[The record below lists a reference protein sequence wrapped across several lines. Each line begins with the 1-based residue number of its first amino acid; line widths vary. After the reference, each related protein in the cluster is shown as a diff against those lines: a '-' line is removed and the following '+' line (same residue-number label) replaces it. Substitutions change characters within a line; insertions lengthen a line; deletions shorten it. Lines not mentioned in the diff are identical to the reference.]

1 MITRLSVSRQGTAGR
16 YGLDIFLK
24 GTSCQYQQYGVYSTH
39 IQGAVME
46 PFNKITGFEWDSG
59 NEQKNLKHA
68 VVPNEVE
75 QVFLNEPLLVLNDL
89 KHSYRELRYHAL
101 GRTTD
106 GRLLHITFTIR
117 TNRIRIISA
126 RDMHRK
132 ERVIYEQET

>member
-1 MITRLSVSRQGTAGR
+1 
-16 YGLDIFLK
+16 
-24 GTSCQYQQYGVYSTH
+24 
-39 IQGAVME
+39 ME